1 PQMANA
7 IFHSLAKRYADV
19 LAAVSR
25 ITGKQLKRLFVVGG
39 GGKNAYL
46 NRLTAER
53 SGLEVIAG
61 PSECTTIGN
70 FAIQLAATESGGANS
85 GGVTAERVTHYAEML
100 ATQTANS
107 EM

>member
-1 PQMANA
+1 
-7 IFHSLAKRYADV
+7 
-19 LAAVSR
+19 
-25 ITGKQLKRLFVVGG
+25 LKRLFVVGG
-39 GGKNAYL
+39 GSKNAYL

-70 FAIQLAATESGGANS
+70 CAIQLAAMESGDANS
-85 GGVTAERVTHYAEML
+85 SGVTAERVTHYAEML
-100 ATQTANS
+100 AALTANS